1 MKTMAA
7 QLSLLFQA
15 GQKRSNVRLL
25 IKFCLILLLFF
36 ILYSLLFHALML
48 YEGRE
53 FSWVTGFY
61 WTLTTM
67 STLGFG
73 DITFTSDVGKIFSV
87 VVLLSGII
95 FLLVM
100 LPFTFIQFFYAPWLE
115 EQNKA
120 RAPRTVSQD
129 LAGHVI
135 MTYFDDITVS
145 LIQRLVQY
153 RIRYILVVADL
164 QEALNLH
171 DQGYAVVVG
180 DLDDPDTY
188 RRLNVDRAA
197 MVVVL
202 NDDEVSTNIIY
213 TIREISPDVVTVTNA
228 DREESLDILGLAGST
243 HVLRI
248 HRLLGRALAR
258 RVHGVSM
265 TSNVVGRFDQLLI
278 AEASAMRTWLQ
289 GKTLAESHLRQIAG
303 VTVVGLW
310 EAGRFILPGPD
321 SRIGESTVLML
332 AGTED
337 QLKRFNRSLED
348 DRVDLP
354 ARGRVLVL
362 GGGRVGMAIA
372 EKLEDQGID
381 FRVMEKKAGIAARDE
396 RYIAGSAAELE
407 VLQQAGLQ
415 EASAAVITT
424 HDDNLNIYLTIYI
437 RRLRP
442 DIQIISRSSLDRN
455 INTLHRAGANLVMS
469 YSSLLNATILNL
481 LQPQKILMLSEGLNI
496 FRAALNAKLHH
507 QSLLDLSIREQTGC
521 SVVAIKR
528 EGELISNPDPAI
540 RLKKGDELLLIGTAP
555 AEKKFLETFPQTAFP
570 GSRPAAP
577 NHT

>member
-1 MKTMAA
+1 MKTMVT
-7 QLSLLFQA
+7 QLSLMFQA
-15 GQKRSNVRLL
+15 GQQKSNVRLL
-25 IKFCLILLLFF
+25 IKFCLLLLSFF
-36 ILYSLLFHALML
+36 ILYSLLFHVLML

-73 DITFTSDVGKIFSV
+73 DITFTSDAGRIFSV

-120 RAPRTVSQD
+120 RAPRTVSPN

-135 MTYFDDITVS
+135 ITYFDNITIS
-145 LIQRLVQY
+145 LIQKLVQY
-153 RIRYILVVADL
+153 RVKYTLVEPDL

-171 DQGYAVVVG
+171 DQGYYVVVG

-202 NDDEVSTNIIY
+202 NNDEISTNIIY

-228 DREESLDILGLAGST
+228 DREESLDILTLAGST
-243 HVLRI
+243 HVLQVP
-248 HRLLGRALAR
+248 RLLGRALSR
-258 RVHGVSM
+258 RVYGVSM

-289 GKTLAESHLRQIAG
+289 GKTLAESRLRQIAG

-310 EAGRFILPGPD
+310 EQGRFILPGPD
-321 SRIGESTVLML
+321 SLIGESTVLML
-332 AGTED
+332 AGTKE
-337 QLKRFNRSLED
+337 QLERFNRSID
-348 DRVDLP
+348 GDRVDQP
-354 ARGRVLVL
+354 ARGPVLVL

-372 EKLEDQGID
+372 DKLKDQGID
-381 FRVMEKKAGIAARDE
+381 FRVVEKKAGIAARDD
-396 RYIAGSAAELE
+396 RYIAGSAAGIE
-407 VLQQAGLQ
+407 VLRRAGIE
-415 EASAAVITT
+415 EAAAVVITT
-424 HDDNLNIYLTIYI
+424 HDDNLNIYLAIYI
-437 RRLRP
+437 RHLRP
-442 DIQIISRSSLDRN
+442 DVQIISRSSLDRN

-469 YSSLLNATILNL
+469 YSSLLNATVLNL
-481 LQPQKILMLSEGLNI
+481 LQPQKILMLSEGLNV
-496 FRAALNAKLHH
+496 FRAALNARMHH
-507 QSLLDLSIREQTGC
+507 QSLLDLAIREQTGC

-528 EGELISNPDPAI
+528 EGELLSNPDPAI
-540 RLKKGDELLLIGTAP
+540 QLKKEDELLLIGTTE
-555 AEKKFLETFPQTAFP
+555 AEKKFLETFPQNP
-570 GSRPAAP
+570 Q
-577 NHT
+577 